1 MGARGGQRGKRVR
14 NTAKF
19 EMMGRECNLDREES
33 EDQRTYIHSFVHL
46 KINILEHL
54 LRGRTYS
61 RT

>member
-1 MGARGGQRGKRVR
+1 MQEEDKGARELGILQ
-14 NTAKF
+14 KF